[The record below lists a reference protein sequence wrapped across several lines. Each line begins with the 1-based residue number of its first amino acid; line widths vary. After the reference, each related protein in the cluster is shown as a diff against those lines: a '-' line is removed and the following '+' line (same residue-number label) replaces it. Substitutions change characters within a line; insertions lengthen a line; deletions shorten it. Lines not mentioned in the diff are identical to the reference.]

1 MAQTP
6 SVTQGSLTH
15 SPPSFC
21 LQLWEESQK
30 QNSRLREDNDR
41 MRDDLS
47 HATRQ
52 LDKSKVSKYKNA
64 IIKHNNT
71 VSKENKDQK
80 EEVWSSLY
88 MGTIF

>member
-1 MAQTP
+1 
-6 SVTQGSLTH
+6 
-15 SPPSFC
+15 
-21 LQLWEESQK
+21 
-30 QNSRLREDNDR
+30 